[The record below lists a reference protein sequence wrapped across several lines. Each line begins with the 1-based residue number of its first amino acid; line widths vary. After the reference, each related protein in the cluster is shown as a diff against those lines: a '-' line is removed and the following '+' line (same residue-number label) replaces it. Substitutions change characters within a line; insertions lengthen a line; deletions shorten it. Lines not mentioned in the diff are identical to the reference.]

1 MQMTTPT
8 AAATFVHQTYRI
20 FDWKHAETILLTHYP
35 DPYTEVLNVLSQFRL
50 HQADILAQ
58 GGQKSPMS
66 KGIETPLSYLG
77 WRRKDFDIQV
87 FVNGEQHFTH
97 LRKADH
103 VKDRIALEIEW
114 NSKNSFFDRDLDNFR
129 LLHQLDLISV
139 GIIITRSDELQT
151 IFKQLQETHQL
162 KTPKYG
168 TTTTQMSKL
177 VQKIKAGGGAGC
189 PILVFGITPSV
200 YIAQDEE
207 V

>member
-1 MQMTTPT
+1 MQMTAST

-20 FDWKHAETILLTHYP
+20 FDWKHAEIILLTQYP
-35 DPYTEVLNVLSQFRL
+35 DAYAEVLNVLSQFRL

-77 WRRKDFDIQV
+77 WKRKDFDIKV
-87 FVNGEQHFTH
+87 LVNGKQHFTH
-97 LRKADH
+97 IRRADH

-114 NSKNSFFDRDLDNFR
+114 NSKNAFFDRDLDNFR

-139 GIIITRSDELQT
+139 GIIITRSDELQA
-151 IFKQLQETHQL
+151 IFKQLRETRQL
-162 KTPKYG
+162 TLKYG

-177 VQKIKAGGGAGC
+177 EQKIKAGGGAGC
-189 PILVFGITPSV
+189 PILVFGITPDV
-200 YIAQDEE
+200 YIAEDEE